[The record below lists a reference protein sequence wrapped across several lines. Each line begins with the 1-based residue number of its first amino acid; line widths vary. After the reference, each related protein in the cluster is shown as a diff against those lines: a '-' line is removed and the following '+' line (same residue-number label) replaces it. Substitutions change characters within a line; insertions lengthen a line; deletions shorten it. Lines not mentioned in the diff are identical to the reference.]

1 MAETAAH
8 LVENIIPWVKVR
20 QYVLSVPIPLRYW
33 MASDKKLLAKVHK
46 IFASEV
52 ERFYTDRRTKNR
64 SGSIAFVQRFGS
76 ALNLNVHF
84 HMLQIEGLYK
94 PRTTGRP
101 KFRKGKPPTNKDI
114 ESLVSKISSSS

>member
-1 MAETAAH
+1 MAGTAAH
-8 LVENIIPWVKVR
+8 LVENIIPWVQVR
-20 QYVLSVPIPLRYW
+20 QYVLSVPVPLRYW

-52 ERFYTDRRTKNR
+52 ERFYTNRSTKNR

-84 HMLQIEGLYK
+84 HMLQIEGSAFS
-94 PRTTGRP
+94 
-101 KFRKGKPPTNKDI
+101 FR
-114 ESLVSKISSSS
+114 SR